1 MPQSGRSRHDHAR
14 ASSSGDHI
22 VHQGVAATR
31 ARVEC
36 SASAARPLGLTNPL
50 RSMAGLQDCRIAGL
64 QDCRVAGLQGC
75 RVAGLQ
81 GVFQGWRLHGMQESW
96 CLWAR
101 QLESRRG

>member
-50 RSMAGLQDCRIAGL
+50 RSMAGLQDCR
-64 QDCRVAGLQGC
+64 VAGGILG
-75 RVAGLQ
+75 VEIAWNAGKL
-81 GVFQGWRLHGMQESW
+81 VPMGM
-96 CLWAR
+96 AA
-101 QLESRRG
+101 GI